1 MIFAR
6 KILPA
11 LLFVSIALA
20 ACGGQPATEPA
31 SDFDLNAILTSSIGT
46 VSASFFETQTALVTP
61 ASPTS
66 TSTTQPTDTAIALV
80 SPTASTTQAF
90 ISPPLSAFSLT
101 PSVTGTQFTPTV
113 NAASLALGCN
123 NLFLI
128 RDETIP
134 AGTVM
139 KPKETFTKTW
149 KVENNG
155 TCDWVFQYRLVFIS
169 GNQMDGEPA
178 GLGKVIPP
186 QKWTQI
192 SIGLT
197 APKQPGTYTGTW
209 RLGTQAG
216 NAFGSTLTVSIVVAN
231 PTNTPLPPTNT
242 AVPLTSTNTPS
253 PTSPAPTETPTQ
265 TQPPTETPT
274 ITLTP

>member
-1 MIFAR
+1 MNFAR
-6 KILPA
+6 KSIIPIV
-11 LLFVSIALA
+11 LLGLLLA
-20 ACGGQPATEPA
+20 ACGGQPATEEPA
-31 SDFDLNAILTSSIGT
+31 ELDLEAILTSSVGT
-46 VSASFFETQTALVTP
+46 VAASFFETQTALVTP

-66 TSTTQPTDTAIALV
+66 SPTVQPTDTAISLD
-80 SPTASTTQAF
+80 SPTASATQGF
-90 ISPPLSAFSLT
+90 VLPPVSAFSLT

-113 NAASLALGCN
+113 NASTLAFGCN
-123 NLFLI
+123 NLLLL

-155 TCDWVFQYRLVFIS
+155 TCDWVYQYRLVFIS

-192 SIGLT
+192 SVGLT
-197 APKQPGTYTGTW
+197 APKQPGTYTATW

-216 NAFGSTLTVSIVVAN
+216 NVFGSTLTVSIVVAN

-242 AVPLTSTNTPS
+242 AVPPTSTDT
-253 PTSPAPTETPTQ
+253 PAPTETPT
-265 TQPPTETPT
+265 ETPD
-274 ITLTP
+274 ITNTPP

>member
-1 MIFAR
+1 MSSER
-6 KILPA
+6 KFILPM
-11 LLFVSIALA
+11 LLLMAILA
-20 ACGGQPATEPA
+20 ACAGQPATEEPA
-31 SDFDLNAILTSSIGT
+31 ELSVDAILTSSIGT
-46 VSASFFETQTALVTP
+46 VAASIFETQTALVTP
-61 ASPTS
+61 ATPSSSPTN
-66 TSTTQPTDTAIALV
+66 QPTGTALSLL
-80 SPTASTTQAF
+80 SPTASSTQSF
-90 ISPPLSAFSLT
+90 VFNPVVSTLSLT

-113 NAASLALGCN
+113 NASTLAFGCN
-123 NLFLI
+123 NLLLL

-155 TCDWVFQYRLVFIS
+155 TCDWVFQFRLVFVG
-169 GNQMDGEPA
+169 GNQMDGEPS

-192 SIGLT
+192 SIQLT
-197 APKQPGTYTGTW
+197 APKQPGTYTGNW

-231 PTNTPLPPTNT
+231 PTNTPAPPTDT
-242 AVPLTSTNTPS
+242 SAPPTSTDT
-253 PTSPAPTETPTQ
+253 PTSTP
-265 TQPPTETPT
+265 PPTETPT
-274 ITLTP
+274 ITNTS